1 MHIAKKMVNST
12 TVTTAYL
19 ASVLDSQ
26 MLPTNKIKEPPIFLS
41 KNKFR
46 TSKLLSTLDV
56 CLFSLLCTKPLIV
69 FYKKIMKRVKFFD
82 FTVAN
87 KVHL

>member
-1 MHIAKKMVNST
+1 MHIAKRMVNST

-46 TSKLLSTLDV
+46 TSKLLSTSNV

-69 FYKKIMKRVKFFD
+69 FYKNIMKRVKFFD